1 MKKCPYCAEEIQE
14 QAIFCRYCKNNINN
28 ETAYPLTFENQV
40 LNEISP
46 HNKNK
51 MLINFLFSYDGR
63 ISKIQFWFSFLF
75 YCYLL
80 ILLLFLDFN
89 NFYTFNFKIKLI
101 KVEINN
107 FPIFLFL
114 LLLFLLYSLPFLF
127 TIIKRFHDINRTGKS
142 MILLIIPFVNVYYFF
157 QLLFKGGD
165 NSKNNYGDPPKFTKQ
180 VLIQNRKFL
189 FFSLLIYIFAISI
202 IIFFAY
208 SINSDHSQGDDDL
221 QQILDIPPDI
231 NPENNIFS
239 TPNSDLL
246 QKNNSTKISEI
257 DGMEMVYIPKGQFI
271 MGDNSDISKD
281 SEKPEHLVFLD
292 AFWIDKYEISNKQ
305 FALFVEDTNY
315 KTLAEVQGCSYEI
328 NVLEC
333 VEGIS
338 WKNPNGPGSNLDGLD
353 EYPVIQVS
361 WSDADAYC
369 KWANRRLPTEA
380 EWEKAARGSYKY
392 LFPWGN
398 HLPENAVANFCD
410 VNCALAWKEAN
421 FNDDYKETNPVGIY
435 PLGASPYGA
444 LDMSGNVYEW
454 VFDWYEEDYYSSET
468 SWDNPKGPSTGKG
481 KVIRGGAWDTDIRWL
496 LTFRRH
502 WDFADAPYPDRGFRC
517 ATSK

>member
-1 MKKCPYCAEEIQE
+1 MKKCPYCAEEIQDE
-14 QAIFCRYCKNNINN
+14 AILCRYCKKNINN
-28 ETAYPLTFENQV
+28 ETAYPLTVENQV

-46 HNKNK
+46 QNKNK
-51 MLINFLFSYDGR
+51 KHINFLFSYDGR

-75 YCYLL
+75 YCYL
-80 ILLLFLDFN
+80 IFLLLFLDFN
-89 NFYTFNFKIKLI
+89 NFYTFNFKIELI
-101 KVEINN
+101 KFEINN

-142 MILLIIPFVNVYYFF
+142 IILLIIPFVNVYYFF
-157 QLLFKGGD
+157 LLLFKGGD
-165 NSKNNYGDPPKFTKQ
+165 NSKNNYGVPPKFTKQ
-180 VLIQNRKFL
+180 VFIQNKKFL

-208 SINSDHSQGDDDL
+208 SINSDHSQVDDKL
-221 QQILDIPPDI
+221 QQFLDIPPDI

-239 TPNSDLL
+239 TPNSELS
-246 QKNNSTKISEI
+246 QKNIFTKISEI
-257 DGMEMVYIPKGQFI
+257 DGMEMVYIPEGQFI

-305 FALFVEDTNY
+305 FTLFVEDKNY
-315 KTLAEVQGCSYEI
+315 KTLAEVQGCSFEF

-333 VEGIS
+333 VKGVS
-338 WKNPNGPGSNLDGLD
+338 WKNPYGPGSKILGLED
-353 EYPVIQVS
+353 YPVTHVS

-369 KWANRRLPTEA
+369 NWANRRLPTEA
-380 EWEKAARGSYKY
+380 EWEKAARGTNGN

-398 HLPENAVANFCD
+398 HLPESNTANFCD
-410 VNCALAWKEAN
+410 VNCILAYKDAKI
-421 FNDDYKETNPVGIY
+421 DDGFMNASPVGIY
-435 PLGASPYGA
+435 PLGASVYGA
-444 LDMSGNVYEW
+444 LDMAGNVDEW
-454 VFDWYEEDYYSSET
+454 VFDWYQEDYYSFET
-468 SWDNPKGPSTGKG
+468 TWDNPKGPFTGKG
-481 KVIRGGAWDTDIRWL
+481 KVIRGGASGSGISWL
-496 LTFRRH
+496 LSFRRH

-517 ATSK
+517 ASSK